1 MAGKNDPDVKYRQ
14 LIKNKRS
21 PEEKN
26 YRGMRTFS
34 YHEALGFECLELRY
48 YDETGR
54 EGRLEEDM
62 PLDEC
67 TDYSKKKW
75 KYKKSAKTFIPVRS
89 KPKEPSVN
97 PLDDAGL
104 LSFMTFAW
112 LTPLI
117 KMANKGKLTLDNVWQ
132 HSPLDTAEPNYKRFE
147 RLWQEEVERVGM
159 EKASL
164 PRTIWRFTRT
174 RMLMTYLALMI
185 CMIGA
190 FLGPAFVIR
199 NLLIYAESREVN
211 WPLGVGLVVAMF
223 VTEMSRSVFFAA
235 TWCLSYRSAT
245 RVLGAVLTLIFT
257 KITRLRSLKDKTV
270 GELVNLCANDGQR
283 LFDATSFFILMCGAP
298 AIFILGFCY
307 TLYLIGPASL
317 LGCSMFILFY
327 PFQAGISRL
336 TSHLRRKC
344 IAITDKRVR
353 TMNEILTCVK
363 LIKMYAWE
371 MPFGRAVS
379 AVRSDER
386 KVLEKAAYIQSFSI
400 STSPLVPVLASIL
413 TIVLHVMTGND
424 LTASQWSTPKMGKDN
439 LLPCRRVDGR
449 STVCPGDST
458 WMRCD
463 TPDATEPGR
472 PRSRNLSLLDMEERK
487 PFTTRPSD
495 PGNTIEITGA
505 TFAWDTIRQEEETG
519 NPGTAPEA
527 HGKTEKVPL
536 TKDFAESVEDLVKTL
551 VNIDLEL
558 PKGTLTGVCG
568 SVGSGKS
575 SLISGILGQMRVVC
589 GTVGLTG
596 SVAYVAQQAWIMN
609 ASVRDNILFG
619 EDYDQQRYEDAVR
632 TCSLTHDFN
641 VLPAGDLTEIGE
653 RGINLSG
660 GQKQRISLA
669 RAVYSNRDVYL
680 LDDPL
685 SAVDAHVGQH
695 IFTHCIMGALKDKT
709 VLFVTHQLQYLHLC
723 DQVVL
728 MKDGYLHLCDQVVL
742 MKDGLIAEKGEHS
755 CKICSFSA
763 VPAPY
768 LHLCDQVVLMK
779 DGLIAEKGEHSCKI
793 CSFSAVPAPY
803 LHLCDQVVLMK
814 DGYLHLC
821 DQVVLMKDGVIAEK
835 GEHSQLM
842 TAGEDYARM
851 IQGYMTSHCDEETG
865 EESDGEETE
874 QLNNIKGDKLILVTK
889 EDIESGSIGWRTYAD
904 YFKAGGGYLLSV
916 LVLLTFVLAVGAMGF
931 SNFWL
936 SLWLRQG
943 SGNTTITVGNET
955 VISTSI
961 RHHPDL
967 HFYSLVY
974 GMSIILVLFMVTIK
988 GLSFMK
994 FTLRASSNL
1003 HDKVFRS
1010 VFRSPMSFFDTTPTG
1025 RILNRFSKD
1034 LDEVDVRLPLQAEM
1048 FLQNS
1053 CLLLFSIVM
1062 VAYALPYFLIAIVPL
1077 AGIFLYIRNFS
1088 SSALRELKRLE
1099 NVSRSPW
1106 FCHLTATVQ
1115 GLATIHAYNK
1125 TEQTVNR
1132 FLALLDKNS
1141 MIMFVFHCAMRWLAV
1156 RLDQITI
1163 TMSTVTALLVVVT
1176 HGSVPPALAGLALS
1190 SVIQMTGM
1198 FQFTVR
1204 LSSETE
1210 ARFTSVQRI
1219 NSYIKKLKPE
1229 APLTIKETA
1238 PSQSWPSE
1246 GRVRYQKYNMRYRE
1260 GLPLVLKDVSFSTK
1274 PSEKVGIVG
1283 RTGSGKSSLGVSLFR
1298 LVEAAS
1304 GSISIDDINIST
1316 IGLEDLRSKLS
1327 IIPQDPVLFVGT
1339 VRYNLDPFEQYS
1351 DDQIWS
1357 ALERTHMKQ
1366 AISGLQLQLEAP
1378 VVENGDNFSVGE
1390 RQLLCMARALL
1401 RHSKI
1406 LMLDE
1411 ATAAID
1417 PETDNLIQTTI
1428 REAFSDCTMLTIAHR
1443 LNTVLTCDRILVMED
1458 GEVVEFDSPSSLLA
1472 DVNSHFYA
1480 MMSATNVNN
1489 QLLN

>member
-1 MAGKNDPDVKYRQ
+1 
-14 LIKNKRS
+14 
-21 PEEKN
+21 
-26 YRGMRTFS
+26 MRTFS

-48 YDETGR
+48 YDKTGR

-62 PLDEC
+62 PLDETC

-75 KYKKSAKTFIPVRS
+75 KYKESAKTFIPVRS

-104 LSFMTFAW
+104 LSFMTFSW

-117 KMANKGKLTLDNVWQ
+117 KMANKGKLTLDNIWQ

-174 RMLMTYLALMI
+174 RMLMTYLTLMI

-211 WPLGVGLVVAMF
+211 WPLGVGLVIAMF

-424 LTASQWSTPKMGKDN
+424 LTASQAFTMLAIFNSMRFMLAT
-439 LLPCRRVDGR
+439 LPFCVKYLAESRVALQR
-449 STVCPGDST
+449 VK
-458 WMRCD
+458 
-463 TPDATEPGR
+463 
-472 PRSRNLSLLDMEERK
+472 SLLDMEERK

-505 TFAWDTIRQEEETG
+505 TFAWDTIRQEEEAG
-519 NPGTAPEA
+519 NPGTAPVA
-527 HGKTEKVPL
+527 HGNTEKVPL
-536 TKDFAESVEDLVKTL
+536 TKDDAESVEDLVKTL

-728 MKDGYLHLCDQVVL
+728 MKDGL
-742 MKDGLIAEKGEHS
+742 
-755 CKICSFSA
+755 
-763 VPAPY
+763 
-768 LHLCDQVVLMK
+768 
-779 DGLIAEKGEHSCKI
+779 
-793 CSFSAVPAPY
+793 
-803 LHLCDQVVLMK
+803 
-814 DGYLHLC
+814 
-821 DQVVLMKDGVIAEK
+821 IAEK

-842 TAGEDYARM
+842 AAGEDYARM

-874 QLNNIKGDKLILVTK
+874 QLNNIKGDKLMRQSSMDAQRRKRLSSVVSSTSIADNGDVLVVEEEEEEEDLSGSLVTK

-916 LVLLTFVLAVGAMGF
+916 LVLLTFILAVGAMGF

-974 GMSIILVLFMVTIK
+974 GMSIILVLFMVIIK

-1125 TEQTVNR
+1125 TEQTVDR

-1219 NSYIKKLKPE
+1219 NSYIKGLKPE

-1238 PSQSWPSE
+1238 PSKSWPSE

>member
-1 MAGKNDPDVKYRQ
+1 MARKKAAKENFFKFNSKQKAVKENSCVSGR
-14 LIKNKRS
+14 
-21 PEEKN
+21 
-26 YRGMRTFS
+26 RTSS
-34 YHEALGFECLELRY
+34 YHEAVGFDY
-48 YDETGR
+48 WDTGYV
-54 EGRLEEDM
+54 EVDM
-62 PLDEC
+62 
-67 TDYSKKKW
+67 DYRDINKKSW
-75 KYKKSAKTFIPVRS
+75 KYKESAKTFIPIRS
-89 KPKEPSVN
+89 KPEQPSVN

-104 LSFMTFAW
+104 LSFMTFSW

-132 HSPLDTAEPNYKRFE
+132 HSPLDTAIPNYKRFE

-174 RMLMTYLALMI
+174 RMLMSLLTILIFSAGTFLLP
-185 CMIGA
+185 A
-190 FLGPAFVIR
+190 FLVR
-199 NLLIYAESREVN
+199 SLLRYTESPDTN
-211 WPLGVGLVVAMF
+211 WPLGIGLVIAIF
-223 VTEMSRSVFFAA
+223 VTEEAKALCWVA
-235 TWCLSYRSAT
+235 TWAIAYRSGI
-245 RVLGAVLTLIFT
+245 RVLGAILTLIFT

-283 LFDATSFFILMCGAP
+283 VFEATILFIFMFQAP
-298 AIFILGFCY
+298 VVFVLGLCY
-307 TLYLIGPASL
+307 SVYLIGPASL
-317 LGCSMFILFY
+317 VGCFVIVLYY
-327 PFQAGISRL
+327 PCQALISQQI
-336 TSHLRRKC
+336 SQFRRKA

-371 MPFGRAVS
+371 MPFGKAVS
-379 AVRSDER
+379 AVRSKER
-386 KVLEKAAYIQSFSI
+386 HVLEKAAYAKTASI
-400 STSPLVPVLASIL
+400 GLSPLISLLTGVL
-413 TIVLHVMTGND
+413 TISVSVMTGND
-424 LTASQWSTPKMGKDN
+424 LTASQAFTLLAVYYSMISAMGG
-439 LLPCRRVDGR
+439 LPFSFKALAESQVALQR
-449 STVCPGDST
+449 
-458 WMRCD
+458 MK
-463 TPDATEPGR
+463 
-472 PRSRNLSLLDMEERK
+472 SLLEMDEMK
-487 PFTTRPSD
+487 PFTTQPLDSR
-495 PGNTIEITGA
+495 NTVEIRAA
-505 TFAWDTIRQEEETG
+505 TFAWDTIQTEGGQEAMTPAKESGTT
-519 NPGTAPEA
+519 PGYD
-527 HGKTEKVPL
+527 GKSEKIPL
-536 TKDFAESVEDLVKTL
+536 TQETSELKEDLVKTL
-551 VNIDLEL
+551 FNIDLDL
-558 PKGTLTGVCG
+558 PKGTLLGVCG

-619 EDYDQQRYEDAVR
+619 EDYDQQRYEETVNI
-632 TCSLTHDFN
+632 CCLNHDLK

-728 MKDGYLHLCDQVVL
+728 MKDG
-742 MKDGLIAEKGEHS
+742 
-755 CKICSFSA
+755 
-763 VPAPY
+763 
-768 LHLCDQVVLMK
+768 
-779 DGLIAEKGEHSCKI
+779 
-793 CSFSAVPAPY
+793 
-803 LHLCDQVVLMK
+803 
-814 DGYLHLC
+814 
-821 DQVVLMKDGVIAEK
+821 VIAEK

-842 TAGEDYARM
+842 AAGEDYARM
-851 IQGYMTSHCDEETG
+851 IQGYMTSHCDEET
-865 EESDGEETE
+865 EEEDQPGNMKENNFTRQQSKDTGQQNCQSSVGSASSVAEYKINNKTE
-874 QLNNIKGDKLILVTK
+874 KQDVK
-889 EDIESGSIGWRTYAD
+889 EDLSGNLTKKEEVESGSIGWATYSE
-904 YFKAGGGYLLSV
+904 YFMAGGGYVLSV
-916 LVLLTFVLAVGAMGF
+916 LVLLTFVLLEGGMAF

-936 SLWLRQG
+936 SIWLKQG

-974 GMSIILVLFMVTIK
+974 GMSVILVLVAIIVK
-988 GLSFMK
+988 GLAFVK

-1034 LDEVDVRLPLQAEM
+1034 LDEVDVRLPFQAEM
-1048 FLQNS
+1048 FLQYG
-1053 CLLLFSIVM
+1053 CHLLFCIILI
-1062 VAYALPYFLIAIVPL
+1062 AYTFPYFLIAIVPMV
-1077 AGIFLYIRNFS
+1077 GIFLYIRRISN
-1088 SSALRELKRLE
+1088 SALRELKRLE

-1125 TEQTVNR
+1125 TEQTVDR
-1132 FLALLDKNS
+1132 FVDLLDKNS
-1141 MIMFVFHCAMRWLAV
+1141 VMLFLFRCAMCWLGM
-1156 RLDQITI
+1156 RLEQVTI
-1163 TMSTVTALLVVVT
+1163 VLATVTALLVVIT
-1176 HGSVPPALAGLALS
+1176 HGSISPALAGLALS
-1190 SVIQMTGM
+1190 SVTQMTGV
-1198 FQFTVR
+1198 FQYAVR

-1210 ARFTSVQRI
+1210 ARFTSVERI
-1219 NSYIKKLKPE
+1219 KSYIKGLESE
-1229 APLTIKETA
+1229 APLTIKKTT
-1238 PSQSWPSE
+1238 PSKSWPVE
-1246 GRVRYQKYNMRYRE
+1246 GRVRFQKYNMRYRE

-1304 GSISIDDINIST
+1304 GSISIDDVNIST

-1339 VRYNLDPFEQYS
+1339 VRYNLDPFMEYS
-1351 DDQIWS
+1351 DEQIWS
-1357 ALERTHMKQ
+1357 ALERTHMSEG
-1366 AISGLQLQLEAP
+1366 ISGLQLQLEAP

-1472 DVNSHFYA
+1472 DPNSTFTA
-1480 MMSATNVNN
+1480 MMSASSIAH
-1489 QLLN
+1489 QQQSS

>member
-1 MAGKNDPDVKYRQ
+1 MASKTE
-14 LIKNKRS
+14 
-21 PEEKN
+21 PEEKHRKLYRKRRLRDEN
-26 YRGMRTFS
+26 YLRGMRTES
-34 YHEALGFECLELRY
+34 YHEAVRFEYLDTM
-48 YDETGR
+48 YDESKTTDVVGMI
-54 EGRLEEDM
+54 EGGVPSTIEERS
-62 PLDEC
+62 C
-67 TDYSKKKW
+67 RKKDW
-75 KYKKSAKTFIPVRS
+75 KYKESAKTLIPIRS
-89 KPKEPSVN
+89 KPKQPSVN

-104 LSFMTFAW
+104 LSFMTFSW

-117 KMANKGKLTLDNVWQ
+117 KMAYKGKLTLENVWQ
-132 HSPLDTAEPNYKRFE
+132 HSPHDRAEPNYKRFE
-147 RLWQEEVERVGM
+147 RLWKEEVERVGM
-159 EKASL
+159 KKASL

-174 RMLMTYLALMI
+174 RMLMSLLTI
-185 CMIGA
+185 IVCMAGA
-190 FLGPAFVIR
+190 FIAPAFVIG
-199 NLLIYAESREVN
+199 NLLEYAESTDTN

-223 VTEMSRSVFFAA
+223 VTEISRSVLFVT
-235 TWCLSYRSAT
+235 TWSIAYRSAT
-245 RVLGAVLTLIFT
+245 RVLGAILTLIFT
-257 KITRLRSLKDKTV
+257 KITRLRSLQDKTV

-283 LFDATSFFILMCGAP
+283 LFDATSLFVLLFGAP
-298 AIFILGFCY
+298 FVFLLGLCY
-307 TLYLIGPASL
+307 TVYLIGPAAV
-317 LGCSMFILFY
+317 LGCSIFILYY
-327 PFQAGISRL
+327 PFQALISRL
-336 TSHLRRKC
+336 ISHLRRKG
-344 IAITDKRVR
+344 IKITDRRVR
-353 TMNEILTCVK
+353 TMNEILTSVK

-371 MPFGRAVS
+371 MPFANAVHD
-379 AVRSDER
+379 VRSEER
-386 KVLEKAAYIQSFSI
+386 KVLEKAGYVQSFSI
-400 STSPLVPVLASIL
+400 GTFPLVTIVASIV
-413 TIVLHVMTGND
+413 TITLHVMTGHD
-424 LTASQWSTPKMGKDN
+424 LTAAQAFTMVAIYNSMRFAMAS
-439 LLPCRRVDGR
+439 LPLSVKALAECRIGLQR
-449 STVCPGDST
+449 
-458 WMRCD
+458 MK
-463 TPDATEPGR
+463 
-472 PRSRNLSLLDMEERK
+472 SLLEMEEME

-495 PGNTIEITGA
+495 PGNSVEIKSA
-505 TFAWDTIRQEEETG
+505 TFTWDVVTSRGDQEKQGSARESG
-519 NPGTAPEA
+519 DDLMVN
-527 HGKTEKVPL
+527 GKTERIPL
-536 TKDFAESVEDLVKTL
+536 TNQGAESEERLMKTL
-551 VNIDLEL
+551 SQIELEL
-558 PKGTLTGVCG
+558 PKGTLLGVCG
-568 SVGSGKS
+568 GVGSGKS
-575 SLISGILGQMRVVC
+575 SLISGILGQMRVLE

-596 SVAYVAQQAWIMN
+596 SIAYVAQQAWIMN

-619 EDYDQQRYEDAVR
+619 EDYHQQRYEEAVMA
-632 TCSLTHDFN
+632 CSLTHDFN
-641 VLPAGDLTEIGE
+641 VLAAGDMTEIGE

-669 RAVYSNRDVYL
+669 RAVYSNRDIYL

-695 IFTHCIMGALKDKT
+695 IFHHCIMGALKDKT
-709 VLFVTHQLQYLHLC
+709 VVFVTHQLQYLHLC
-723 DQVVL
+723 DQVLL
-728 MKDGYLHLCDQVVL
+728 MKAG
-742 MKDGLIAEKGEHS
+742 GIS
-755 CKICSFSA
+755 
-763 VPAPY
+763 
-768 LHLCDQVVLMK
+768 
-779 DGLIAEKGEHSCKI
+779 
-793 CSFSAVPAPY
+793 
-803 LHLCDQVVLMK
+803 
-814 DGYLHLC
+814 
-821 DQVVLMKDGVIAEK
+821 EK

-865 EESDGEETE
+865 EEADGEEEIE
-874 QLNNIKGDKLILVTK
+874 QPTHKLMRQFSGDARSRKRLSTVVSITSIGDNGEVCVGEELVVEEEEEDLSGSLITK

-904 YFKAGGGYLLSV
+904 YCKAGGGYLLTV
-916 LVLLTFVLAVGAMGF
+916 LVLLTFVLSVGSMAF
-931 SNFWL
+931 SNLWL

-943 SGNTTITVGNET
+943 SGNTTVVMGNET

-961 RHHPDL
+961 RLHPDL

-974 GMSIILVLFMVTIK
+974 GMSIILVLVMMTIK
-988 GLSFMK
+988 GLIFMK
-994 FTLRASSNL
+994 FTLWASSNL

-1048 FLQNS
+1048 LLQNT
-1053 CLLLFSIVM
+1053 CLLLFSIVL
-1062 VAYALPYFLIAIVPL
+1062 VSYAFPYFLIAIVPL
-1077 AGIFLYIRNFS
+1077 TAMFLYICKIS
-1088 SSALRELKRLE
+1088 GSALRELKRLE

-1125 TEQTVNR
+1125 VEATVSM
-1132 FLALLDKNS
+1132 FVSLLDKNS
-1141 MIMFVFHCAMRWLAV
+1141 TVSFLFYCAMRWLSI
-1156 RLDQITI
+1156 RLDLITTI
-1163 TMSTVTALLVVVT
+1163 MSTVTALMVVVT
-1176 HGSVPPALAGLALS
+1176 HGSVPPALAGLALT

-1204 LSSETE
+1204 LSSEVE
-1210 ARFTSVQRI
+1210 ARITSVQRI
-1219 NSYIKKLKPE
+1219 NSYIKGLKPE
-1229 APLTIKETA
+1229 APLTIKDTA
-1238 PSQSWPSE
+1238 PAQSWPSE
-1246 GRVRYQKYNMRYRE
+1246 GRVRFQKYNMCYRE
-1260 GLPLVLKDVSFSTK
+1260 GLPLVLKDVSFSTR

-1283 RTGSGKSSLGVSLFR
+1283 RTGSGKSSLGVAFFR

-1304 GSISIDDINIST
+1304 GSISIDDVDIST

-1366 AISGLQLQLEAP
+1366 AISGLQHQLEAP

-1458 GEVVEFDSPSSLLA
+1458 GEVVEFDSPGSLLA
-1472 DVNSHFYA
+1472 DANSHFHA
-1480 MMSATNVNN
+1480 MMSATNLSD

>member
-1 MAGKNDPDVKYRQ
+1 MADKNDPEVKYRQ
-14 LIKNKRS
+14 IRNKRL
-21 PEEKN
+21 PEERN
-26 YRGMRTFS
+26 QRGMRTLS
-34 YHEALGFECLELRY
+34 YHEAVNFNHFDTY
-48 YDETGR
+48 YDENGLVDPVSR
-54 EGRLEEDM
+54 IEGGM
-62 PLDEC
+62 PLDMTEC
-67 TDYSKKKW
+67 RDYRKKEW
-75 KYKKSAKTFIPVRS
+75 KYKESVKTFIPIRS
-89 KPKEPSVN
+89 KPKQPSVN

-104 LSFMTFAW
+104 LSFMTFSW

-117 KMANKGKLTLDNVWQ
+117 KIAYKGKLTLENVWH
-132 HSPLDTAEPNYKRFE
+132 HSPHDRAEPNYKRFE
-147 RLWQEEVERVGM
+147 RLWKEEVERVGM
-159 EKASL
+159 KKASL

-174 RMLMTYLALMI
+174 RILMSYLTIMI

-199 NLLIYAESREVN
+199 NLLIYAESSEVN
-211 WPLGVGLVVAMF
+211 WQLGVGLVIAMF

-235 TWCLSYRSAT
+235 TWSISYRSAT
-245 RVLGAVLTLIFT
+245 RVVGAVLTLIFT

-270 GELVNLCANDGQR
+270 GELTNLCANDGQR

-298 AIFILGFCY
+298 LIFVLGFCY
-307 TLYLIGPASL
+307 TFYLIGPAAL

-336 TSHLRRKC
+336 TSRLRRQC
-344 IAITDKRVR
+344 IAITDRRVR

-371 MPFGRAVS
+371 MAFGKAVS

-386 KVLEKAAYIQSFSI
+386 KVLEKAAYVQSFSI

-424 LTASQWSTPKMGKDN
+424 LTASQAFS
-439 LLPCRRVDGR
+439 LLPAFNCMNF
-449 STVCPGDST
+449 CI
-458 WMRCD
+458 
-463 TPDATEPGR
+463 R
-472 PRSRNLSLLDMEERK
+472 PLPHSVKAFSESSVALERLKSLLEMEEMK

-495 PGNTIEITGA
+495 TRNSIEISKA
-505 TFAWDTIRQEEETG
+505 TFAWDTIRNEDEDEPG
-519 NPGTAPEA
+519 NSGTAPVTN
-527 HGKTEKVPL
+527 GKTEKVPL
-536 TKDFAESVEDLVKTL
+536 TKDVAESEEDLVKTL
-551 VNIDLEL
+551 VNIELEL
-558 PKGTLTGVCG
+558 PKGTLSGVCG

-575 SLISGILGQMRVVC
+575 SLISGILGQMRVLE

-596 SVAYVAQQAWIMN
+596 SIAYVAQQAWIMN

-619 EDYDQQRYEDAVR
+619 EDYNQQRYEETVR

-669 RAVYSNRDVYL
+669 RAVYSNRDIYL

-695 IFTHCIMGALKDKT
+695 IFHHCIMGALKDKT
-709 VLFVTHQLQYLHLC
+709 VVFVTHQLQYLHLC
-723 DQVVL
+723 DQVLL
-728 MKDGYLHLCDQVVL
+728 MKDG
-742 MKDGLIAEKGEHS
+742 G
-755 CKICSFSA
+755 
-763 VPAPY
+763 
-768 LHLCDQVVLMK
+768 
-779 DGLIAEKGEHSCKI
+779 
-793 CSFSAVPAPY
+793 
-803 LHLCDQVVLMK
+803 
-814 DGYLHLC
+814 
-821 DQVVLMKDGVIAEK
+821 IAEK

-842 TAGEDYARM
+842 AAGEDYARM

-865 EESDGEETE
+865 EESDGEEEIE
-874 QLNNIKGDKLILVTK
+874 QLNNIKGGKLIRQSSKDAQRKKRLSAVVSTTSIGDNGEVLVVKEEEEEEDLSGNLVT
-889 EDIESGSIGWRTYAD
+889 EEEIESGSIGWATFSD
-904 YFKAGGGYLLSV
+904 YFRAGGGYLLTG
-916 LVLLTFVLAVGAMGF
+916 LVLLTFVLSVGAMTFG
-931 SNFWL
+931 NFWL

-955 VISTSI
+955 VISSSI
-961 RHHPDL
+961 RHNPDL

-974 GMSIILVLFMVTIK
+974 GMSIILVLVTITIK

-1034 LDEVDVRLPLQAEM
+1034 LDEVDVRLPFQAEM

-1053 CLLLFSIVM
+1053 CQLLLSIAM

-1077 AGIFLYIRNFS
+1077 TVIFMYIRNLS
-1088 SSALRELKRLE
+1088 GSALRELKRLE

-1125 TEQTVNR
+1125 TEETVNR
-1132 FLALLDKNS
+1132 FLALLDKNT
-1141 MIMFVFHCAMRWLAV
+1141 MISFVFYCAMRWLAV
-1156 RLDQITI
+1156 RLDLITI

-1176 HGSVPPALAGLALS
+1176 HGSLPPALAGLALS

-1219 NSYIKKLKPE
+1219 NSYIKGLKPE
-1229 APLTIKETA
+1229 APMTIKKTA
-1238 PSQSWPSE
+1238 PPESWPVE
-1246 GRVRYQKYNMRYRE
+1246 GRVQFQKYNMRYRE
-1260 GLPLVLKDVSFSTK
+1260 GLPLVLKDVSFSTR

-1283 RTGSGKSSLGVSLFR
+1283 RTGSGKSSLGVALFR

-1304 GSISIDDINIST
+1304 GSISIDDVDIST

-1366 AISGLQLQLEAP
+1366 AISGLQHQLEAP

-1458 GEVVEFDSPSSLLA
+1458 GEVVEFDSPGSLLA
-1472 DVNSHFYA
+1472 DANSHFHA
-1480 MMSATNVNN
+1480 MMSATELSN

>member
-1 MAGKNDPDVKYRQ
+1 HSKFNFLKILRQ
-14 LIKNKRS
+14 
-21 PEEKN
+21 
-26 YRGMRTFS
+26 
-34 YHEALGFECLELRY
+34 
-48 YDETGR
+48 
-54 EGRLEEDM
+54 
-62 PLDEC
+62 
-67 TDYSKKKW
+67 
-75 KYKKSAKTFIPVRS
+75 
-89 KPKEPSVN
+89 PSVN
-97 PLDDAGL
+97 PVDDAGL
-104 LSFMTFAW
+104 LSFMTFSW

-117 KMANKGKLTLDNVWQ
+117 KMAYKGKLTLENVWH
-132 HSPLDTAEPNYKRFE
+132 HSPHDRAEQNYKRFE
-147 RLWQEEVERVGM
+147 RLWKEEVERVGM
-159 EKASL
+159 KKASL

-174 RMLMTYLALMI
+174 RILMSYLTIMI

-235 TWCLSYRSAT
+235 TWSISYRSAT
-245 RVLGAVLTLIFT
+245 RVVGAVLTLIFT

-270 GELVNLCANDGQR
+270 GELTNLCANDGQR

-298 AIFILGFCY
+298 LIFVLGFCY
-307 TLYLIGPASL
+307 TFYLIGPAAL

-336 TSHLRRKC
+336 TSRLRRRC
-344 IAITDKRVR
+344 IAITDRRVR

-371 MPFGRAVS
+371 MAFGKAVS

-386 KVLEKAAYIQSFSI
+386 KVLEKAAYVQSFSI

-424 LTASQWSTPKMGKDN
+424 LTASQAFTVLALFNAMRFALAS
-439 LLPCRRVDGR
+439 LPFCVKALAESRIALQRVK
-449 STVCPGDST
+449 
-458 WMRCD
+458 
-463 TPDATEPGR
+463 
-472 PRSRNLSLLDMEERK
+472 SLLEMEEMK

-495 PGNTIEITGA
+495 TRNSIEISKA
-505 TFAWDTIRQEEETG
+505 TFAWDTIRNEDEEEPG
-519 NPGTAPEA
+519 NSGTAPVTN
-527 HGKTEKVPL
+527 GKTEKVPL
-536 TKDFAESVEDLVKTL
+536 TKDVAESEEDLVKTL
-551 VNIDLEL
+551 VNIELEL
-558 PKGTLTGVCG
+558 PKGTLSGVCG

-575 SLISGILGQMRVVC
+575 SLISGILGQMRVLE

-596 SVAYVAQQAWIMN
+596 SIAYVAQQAWIMN

-619 EDYDQQRYEDAVR
+619 EDYEQQRYEETVR

-641 VLPAGDLTEIGE
+641 VLPAGDMTEIGE

-669 RAVYSNRDVYL
+669 RAVYSNRDIYL

-695 IFTHCIMGALKDKT
+695 IFHHCIMGALKDKT
-709 VLFVTHQLQYLHLC
+709 VVFVTHQLQYLHLC
-723 DQVVL
+723 DQVLL
-728 MKDGYLHLCDQVVL
+728 MKDG
-742 MKDGLIAEKGEHS
+742 G
-755 CKICSFSA
+755 
-763 VPAPY
+763 
-768 LHLCDQVVLMK
+768 
-779 DGLIAEKGEHSCKI
+779 
-793 CSFSAVPAPY
+793 
-803 LHLCDQVVLMK
+803 
-814 DGYLHLC
+814 
-821 DQVVLMKDGVIAEK
+821 IAEK

-865 EESDGEETE
+865 EESDGEEEIE
-874 QLNNIKGDKLILVTK
+874 QLNNIKGGKLIHEREEYSVLSIIFIFFTGNLVT
-889 EDIESGSIGWRTYAD
+889 EEEIESGSIGWATFSD
-904 YFKAGGGYLLSV
+904 YFRAGGGYLLTV
-916 LVLLTFVLAVGAMGF
+916 LVLLTFVLSVGAMTFG
-931 SNFWL
+931 NFWL

-955 VISTSI
+955 VISSSI
-961 RHHPDL
+961 RHNPDL

-974 GMSIILVLFMVTIK
+974 GMSIILVLVTITIK

-1034 LDEVDVRLPLQAEM
+1034 LDEVDVRLPFQAEM

-1053 CLLLFSIVM
+1053 CQLLLSIAM

-1077 AGIFLYIRNFS
+1077 TVIFMYIRNLS
-1088 SSALRELKRLE
+1088 GSALRELKRLE

-1125 TEQTVNR
+1125 TEETVNR
-1132 FLALLDKNS
+1132 YVFLALLDKNT
-1141 MIMFVFHCAMRWLAV
+1141 MISFVFYCAMRWLAV
-1156 RLDQITI
+1156 RLDLITI

-1176 HGSVPPALAGLALS
+1176 HGSLPPALAGLALS

-1219 NSYIKKLKPE
+1219 NSYIKGLKPE
-1229 APLTIKETA
+1229 APLTIKKTA
-1238 PSQSWPSE
+1238 PAQSWPSE
-1246 GRVRYQKYNMRYRE
+1246 GRVRFQKYNMRYRE
-1260 GLPLVLKDVSFSTK
+1260 GLPLVLKDVSFSTR

-1283 RTGSGKSSLGVSLFR
+1283 RTGSGKSSLGVALFR

-1304 GSISIDDINIST
+1304 GSISIDDVDIST

-1366 AISGLQLQLEAP
+1366 AISGLQHQLEAP

-1458 GEVVEFDSPSSLLA
+1458 GEVVEFDSPNSLLA
-1472 DVNSHFYA
+1472 DVNSHFHA
-1480 MMSATNVNN
+1480 MMSATELSN